1 MGRWG
6 WRLGVAPSC
15 SVLVQEP
22 ASGPLSEVN
31 RSSPSALLRAPSSSF
46 SPQMKLGLSA
56 LVSPG
61 GGRLGGVGGS
71 GLLRASAGVSIR
83 DAGFHSVVGGAAR

>member
-1 MGRWG
+1 MA
-6 WRLGVAPSC
+6 LSC
-15 SVLVQEP
+15 SVLFQEP
-22 ASGPLSEVN
+22 ASCPLSEVY
-31 RSSPSALLRAPSSSF
+31 RSSPSALLLAPSSSF

-71 GLLRASAGVSIR
+71 GFLRESAGVSIR
-83 DAGFHSVVGGAAR
+83 DAGFHSVVGGVLR